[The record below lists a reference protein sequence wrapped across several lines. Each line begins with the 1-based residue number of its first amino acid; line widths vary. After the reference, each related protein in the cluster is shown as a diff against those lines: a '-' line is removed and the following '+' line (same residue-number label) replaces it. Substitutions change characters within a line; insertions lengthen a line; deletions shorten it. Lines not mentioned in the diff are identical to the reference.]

1 MSRERHNNR
10 ETKKKAALTL
20 TEKRAVKRAKKED
33 KKRSVF
39 P

>member
-10 ETKKKAALTL
+10 ETKKKPALTL

-39 P
+39 L